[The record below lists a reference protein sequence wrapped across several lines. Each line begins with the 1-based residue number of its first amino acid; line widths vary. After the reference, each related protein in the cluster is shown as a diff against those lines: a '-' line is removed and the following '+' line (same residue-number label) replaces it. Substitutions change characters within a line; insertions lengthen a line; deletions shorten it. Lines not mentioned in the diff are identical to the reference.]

1 MPTTT
6 TSPRLAYRFHGTA
19 GPPVLLIMGLGMR
32 GLVWRP
38 QIDGLAK
45 DHRLLTY
52 DNRGIGES
60 DEVPGRWTMRDMAA
74 DAERVLDAAGWDT
87 AHVVGVSMGGMV
99 AQELA
104 LATPGRLRS
113 LTLIATHA
121 GGPRAW
127 VPSVEGLRGFLGT
140 NLLPEDQR
148 VEALARL
155 LYPSDFLRAV
165 DREALRQ
172 RMSDQLGGRA
182 ASSTR
187 QRQLLAVMRHDTRA
201 RLAALDVPTLVVTSE
216 RDALV
221 VPSRQHELARRIPR
235 ARHVR
240 FDRAGHG
247 VIFQC
252 APVLNGHIRR
262 HVARHE
268 PILPH
273 VRVHA

>member
-6 TSPRLAYRFHGTA
+6 TSPRIAYRLHGTS
-19 GPPVLLIMGLGMR
+19 GPPVLMIMGLGMR

-45 DHRLLTY
+45 DHRLLTF
-52 DNRGIGES
+52 DNRGIGDS
-60 DEVPGRWTMRDMAA
+60 DDVPGRWSMRDLAA
-74 DAERVLDAAGWDT
+74 DAERLLDAVGWDD
-87 AHVVGVSMGGMV
+87 AHVVGVSMGGMI

-104 LATPGRLRS
+104 LAAPGRLRS

-121 GGPRAW
+121 GGPGAFL
-127 VPSVEGLRGFLGT
+127 PSFAGVRGFLGT
-140 NLLPEDQR
+140 NLLPEDRR

-155 LYPSDFLRAV
+155 LYPGDFLRAV
-165 DREALRQ
+165 DRDALRQ
-172 RMSDQLGGRA
+172 RMRDQLGGRA

-187 QRQLLAVMRHDTRA
+187 QRQVHAVMRHDTRA
-201 RLAALDVPTLVVTSE
+201 RLAALTVPTLVVTAE

-221 VPSRQHELARRIPR
+221 VPARQRDLARRIPN
-235 ARHVR
+235 ARHVS

-262 HVARHE
+262 HVAKHE
-268 PILPH
+268 PALPH
-273 VRVHA
+273 ARVHA

>member
-6 TSPRLAYRFHGTA
+6 TSPRIAYRLHGTQ
-19 GPPVLLIMGLGMR
+19 GPPVLMIMGLGMR
-32 GLVWRP
+32 GVVWRP

-45 DHRLLTY
+45 DHRLVTF

-60 DEVPGRWTMRDMAA
+60 EDVGGRWTMRDMAA
-74 DAERVLDAAGWDT
+74 DAERLLDTLGWDT
-87 AHVVGVSMGGMV
+87 AHVVGVSMGGMI

-104 LATPGRLRS
+104 LAAPGRLRS

-121 GGPRAW
+121 GGPGAFL
-127 VPSVEGLRGFLGT
+127 PSFAGVRGFLGT

-148 VEALARL
+148 VNALAGL
-155 LYPSDFLRAV
+155 LYPADFLRSV

-172 RMSDQLGGRA
+172 RMADQLGGRA

-187 QRQLLAVMRHDTRA
+187 KKQVWAVMHHDTRA
-201 RLAALDVPTLVVTSE
+201 RLAKLDVPTLVVTSE
-216 RDALV
+216 KDALV
-221 VPSRQHELARRIPR
+221 LPARQHDLVRRIPR

-252 APVLNGHIRR
+252 APVLNGHVRR
-262 HVARHE
+262 HVAKHE